1 MPPVIYLSLLVF
13 KYNRDAPLKSLA
25 STTAEQDDKGLA
37 IENLFMELEAVT
49 ADKRDLEHYKEIDR
63 NIKDVE
69 EAENQENPRTLLENI
84 FQRADTNQDR
94 LLDIQELAK
103 WIHTK
108 ITEHIS
114 RAMKENVGLFTAI
127 DNNPRN
133 GE

>member
-1 MPPVIYLSLLVF
+1 M
-13 KYNRDAPLKSLA
+13 
-25 STTAEQDDKGLA
+25 
-37 IENLFMELEAVT
+37 T

-63 NIKDVE
+63 GIKDAE

-84 FQRADTNQDR
+84 FHRADTNEDR

-108 ITEHIS
+108 ITEHVS

-133 GE
+133 GELRSIYSRLIAPLALERTWSLVMVRNQLVSAIGRGV